1 MPLLAERGLVPFLD
15 MAYQGFGDGIAEDG
29 LAVGLCVAA
38 GLDCFVA
45 TSFSKSFSLYG
56 ERVGALSVVC
66 ASADEAARVLS
77 QLKRVIRTNYS
88 NPPTHGAAVV
98 AHVLATPALRA
109 MWEDELAGMRERI
122 KRMRAELRR
131 RLEAAGAR
139 IDTEFITRQRG
150 MFSYSGLSQGAD
162 AAPAQRVRRLRR
174 RFGPDLRRRPERKQ
188 SRRRRRGDRQS
199 QLRKPLPMLLYEWY
213 EAQRAL
219 MSPFSEFASASSKL
233 YNHPLSLFAHTPMAH
248 RVSAG
253 LELMHRLAKDYEK
266 PEFDI
271 RSVRIDGIEVA
282 VHEQVAI
289 EKPFCRLVRFKRF
302 TDDLPT
308 LQRIKAQ
315 PTRAGGR
322 AALRPPLDAAARDG
336 AQAARG
342 AQGLHHRLDRCAHG
356 ARERGPLPSRRLRR
370 LRAGVHPPDRPR
382 SARDLGLP
390 ADGAGAGRDLADGHA
405 TASRRRGR

>member
-1 MPLLAERGLVPFLD
+1 MPLLAARGLVPFLD

-38 GLDCFVA
+38 GLDCLVA

-109 MWEDELAGMRERI
+109 MWEEELAGMRERI

-162 AAPAQRVRRLRR
+162 AAPAQRVRHLRR
-174 RFGPDLRRRPERKQ
+174 RFRPDLRRRPERKQ

-199 QLRKPLPMLLYEWY
+199 QLRNP
-213 EAQRAL
+213 
-219 MSPFSEFASASSKL
+219 
-233 YNHPLSLFAHTPMAH
+233 
-248 RVSAG
+248 
-253 LELMHRLAKDYEK
+253 
-266 PEFDI
+266 
-271 RSVRIDGIEVA
+271 
-282 VHEQVAI
+282 
-289 EKPFCRLVRFKRF
+289 
-302 TDDLPT
+302 
-308 LQRIKAQ
+308 
-315 PTRAGGR
+315 
-322 AALRPPLDAAARDG
+322 RPCCSTSG
-336 AQAARG
+336 TK
-342 AQGLHHRLDRCAHG
+342 
-356 ARERGPLPSRRLRR
+356 
-370 LRAGVHPPDRPR
+370 R
-382 SARDLGLP
+382 SAR
-390 ADGAGAGRDLADGHA
+390 
-405 TASRRRGR
+405 